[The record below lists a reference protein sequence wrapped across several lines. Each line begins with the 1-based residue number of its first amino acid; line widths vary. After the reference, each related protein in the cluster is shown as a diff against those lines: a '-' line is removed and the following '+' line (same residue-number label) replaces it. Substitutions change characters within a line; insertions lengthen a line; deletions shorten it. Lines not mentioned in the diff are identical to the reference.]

1 MQKIDIWQK
10 RRKELHWTY
19 DDLARESGV
28 SRRTIAGI
36 FGGDP
41 RYESPTLNTMQA
53 IERAL
58 GLSEWSAE
66 EKALGVG
73 DHEVK
78 LSPEEWEW
86 LELRSE
92 IIRTHGKEYAD
103 TLTAL
108 IQKITEN
115 SDKK

>member
-66 EKALGVG
+66 EKALGVD

-86 LELRSE
+86 LELRSQILE
-92 IIRTHGKEYAD
+92 VGGQEFLD
-103 TLTAL
+103 SLTAL
-108 IQKITEN
+108 LQKSTEIY
-115 SDKK
+115 KKK